1 MTVLAHYTLRRKDI
15 PLVHFCL
22 EAEQEVTAGMAQ
34 TIYQVHVTQVEEDNR
49 HLLPGT
55 LREQLTDASL
65 LTWIDRR
72 KAPKNRQ
79 FVDQI
84 MYAIAD
90 DENPLRYVDI
100 SHALSL
106 NDAFWIT
113 NDEVPSLWKNFNL
126 YSHPFDEVLA
136 YVAFTGYSQKISG
149 VLSSPELTSSG
160 ALKKC
165 WSNRKDGIYLIKGD
179 DFIKTEDGRSQA
191 TMEFYAAQI
200 AEKMGF
206 AHIPYELEEF
216 HHRDGE
222 KEIVCTCKLF
232 TSEDVGFVNAYD
244 FFLDKGIDVERE
256 DLSRFK
262 IQEQMAN
269 VYGNAAYQDLM
280 VFDALICNRDRH
292 LGNFGYLVDN
302 NTGEYLSPAPIFDN
316 GFALL
321 YGAARGNLSNISA
334 YIETLEGKYLP
345 FDQQTRLF
353 IQPRHAPRIRRLLNF
368 EFKKHPCYNV
378 SDECLAK
385 MSEMIQFRARHILS
399 IYQEKK
405 DVTRTIGNNSFIKNE
420 HIQNKTFNS
429 IDTTCP

>member
-1 MTVLAHYTLRRKDI
+1 MAVLAHYTLRRKDI
-15 PLVHFCL
+15 PLVHFRL

-34 TIYQVHVTQVEEDNR
+34 TIYQVHVTQVEEESR

-84 MYAIAD
+84 MHAIAD

-113 NDEVPSLWKNFNL
+113 NDEVPALWKDFNL

-136 YVAFTGYSQKISG
+136 YVAFTGYSKRVSG
-149 VLSSPELTSSG
+149 VISSPELTSSG

-165 WSNRKDGIYLIKGD
+165 WSNRPDGIYLIKGD
-179 DFIKTEDGRSQA
+179 DFIKTDDGRSQA

-206 AHIPYELEEF
+206 THVPYDLEEF

-222 KEIVCTCKLF
+222 REIVCTCKLF
-232 TSEDVGFVNAYD
+232 TSEDVGFINAYE
-244 FFLDKGIDVERE
+244 FFKDKDIDVDRE
-256 DLSRFK
+256 DLSRLRV
-262 IQEQMAN
+262 QEQMAMI
-269 VYGNAAYQDLM
+269 YGPAAYQDLM

-302 NTGEYLSPAPIFDN
+302 NTGAYLSPAPIFDN
-316 GFALL
+316 GFSLL
-321 YGAARGNLSNISA
+321 YGASRSNMADIPA
-334 YIETLEGKYLP
+334 YLETIEGKYLP
-345 FDQQTRLF
+345 FDQQARLF
-353 IQPRHAPRIRRLLNF
+353 IQPRHIPAIRSLLNF
-368 EFKKHPCYNV
+368 QFQKHPKYNV
-378 SDECLAK
+378 SDPCLAK
-385 MSEMIQFRARHILS
+385 MNKMIQLRARRLLG

-405 DVTRTIGNNSFIKNE
+405 LAQENVNTSYR
-420 HIQNKTFNS
+420 
-429 IDTTCP
+429 